1 MSPRPLRAVVF
12 DLDDTLADLS
22 GAERLA
28 WASVSRVIEELVPEV
43 DIAAFRAR
51 YVEVADGHYERFVAG
66 EIDFRGYR
74 YERLEDAL
82 APWRPLD
89 DDLFLAYS
97 VEKRRIIEELWPVID
112 AAPTLDLLR
121 ARGLRIGVL
130 TNGPSAMQRRK
141 LEVIGLAGHVDAV
154 AISEE
159 IGVGKPDP
167 AAYAHALAALGVEAP
182 ETAMVGDSLVN
193 DVEGALA
200 AGLGGAVWVTRRETA
215 APPGA
220 AKVAR
225 LGQVPAAL
233 GLV

>member
-1 MSPRPLRAVVF
+1 MRAGPLRAVVF

-28 WASVSRVIEELVPEV
+28 WESVSGVIEELVPGI

-51 YVEVADGHYERFVAG
+51 YVAVADGHYERFVAG

-74 YERLEDAL
+74 YERLADAL

-97 VEKRRIIEELWPVID
+97 VEKRRIIEELWAVVD
-112 AAPTLDLLR
+112 AVPTLELLR

-141 LEVIGLAGHVDAV
+141 LEVIGLTGHVDAV
-154 AISEE
+154 AVSEE

-167 AAYAHALAALGVEAP
+167 ASYAYALDALGVEAG
-182 ETAMVGDSLVN
+182 EAAMVGDSLVN

-200 AGLGGAVWVTRRETA
+200 AGLAAAIWVTRRDAA
-215 APPGA
+215 APAGA

-225 LGQVPAAL
+225 LGEVPGVL
-233 GLV
+233 GLA